1 MTFSSK
7 IQPLSNA
14 GLPSKAQALRD
25 MLQSAE
31 LEFLMEAHD
40 GLSAKIV
47 QEAGFKGI
55 WASGLSMSA
64 ALGVRDSN
72 EASWTQVLEMLE
84 FMSDATNIPILV
96 DGDTGYGNFNNMRR
110 AVRKLNQRNI
120 AGICIEDKLFPKT
133 NSFIGEGQPL
143 ADIDEFCGKIKAGK
157 DSQLDDSFSVVARVE
172 ALISGWGLEEAL
184 KRATAYHE
192 AGADAILIHSK
203 KSEPTEIIAFLTEW
217 ANRCPVVIVPT
228 TYYDTPTDEFREAGA
243 SVAIWANH
251 NLRAA
256 ITAMREVSRRIQREE
271 SVRGVEAGIASVK
284 DVFQLAGNDE
294 LAEAEKRYLPSDG
307 DAVSAIVLAAS
318 RGSALGDLTADK
330 PKCMIDVLGQPSL
343 RHLTSTLNQ
352 GGIRDITVIRGYK
365 KEVVNLPS
373 LNFVDNDAYDSTGEI
388 ASLSRAEHKL
398 KGTCLVAYGDILFRH
413 YILDQLMQ
421 ADGDI
426 VLVVDSLWQQKDP
439 NPASRV
445 RDLVECSAP
454 FKTSYL
460 DDDTVTLQRMGP
472 DIEKSKINGE
482 WIGLAKFSDSGCD
495 AVHAELAEMERDG
508 SLDSATMIDLFN
520 RLISAGQKIS
530 VIYVTGHW
538 LDIDNAADLA
548 EAQMFL

>member
-508 SLDSATMIDLFN
+508 SLNSATMIDLFN